1 MVDAGYDRTNMKR
14 AYLGDSYDAVK
25 RLWQQVFAGWA
36 PLYANRQFIPDDIQS
51 EFTCLTGVPMLC
63 GDTSGPYSVLND
75 PDTGIRLPDED
86 NQSESRKHITLAT
99 ICGQLRRE
107 AARAIVT
114 FDQSDYRHSKLKLD
128 EQRRVKMRYITASG
142 LFAFYYVSHAPFLFA
157 FPSADMRHEL
167 RQRLLSFGV
176 PDTRLETHE

>member
-1 MVDAGYDRTNMKR
+1 
-14 AYLGDSYDAVK
+14 
-25 RLWQQVFAGWA
+25 
-36 PLYANRQFIPDDIQS
+36 
-51 EFTCLTGVPMLC
+51 MLC